1 MWSFIFRR
9 LLLLIPVLFLVSLV
23 SFGLIFVLPGD
34 PAMAMLGP
42 DQVENKQ
49 LYLTLRAQLGL
60 DRPLPVQYLNW
71 LVQVLHGNLGTSIR
85 TNFPVTQL
93 LLQSLG
99 PTVQLAVLAMIIALV
114 IAVPVGIISAV
125 RPGSWADVFTTIGAL
140 AGVAIP
146 DFWLGIMLI
155 FVFSLTLRLLPPSG
169 YVSPAKNW
177 GQSFEL
183 MILPSF
189 TLGTALAAVITRQIR
204 SAMLETLQQDYVL
217 TARAKG
223 LRERLVV
230 IRHAFRNA
238 LIPVLTV
245 IGLQIGHLMG
255 GVVIAETIFAIPGM
269 GRLAVDSISFRDFP
283 VVQGVVLVMAVAV
296 LLANFVTDLLYA
308 LVDPRIRYS

>member
-1 MWSFIFRR
+1 MWSFIIRR
-9 LLLLIPVLFLVSLV
+9 LLLMIPVLFLVSIV
-23 SFGLIFVLPGD
+23 SFGLIFLLPGD
-34 PAMAMLGP
+34 PALAMLGP
-42 DQVENKQ
+42 DQLENKK

-60 DRPLPVQYLNW
+60 NQPVPIQYLHW

-85 TNFPVTQL
+85 THFPVSTL

-99 PTVQLAVLAMIIALV
+99 PTVQLSVLAMVIALA
-114 IAVPVGIISAV
+114 IALPVGIISAA
-125 RPGSWADVFTTIGAL
+125 RPGSLADAIGTIGAL

-155 FVFSLTLRLLPPSG
+155 FVFSLTLRILPPEG
-169 YVSPAKNW
+169 YVSPARNL
-177 GQSFEL
+177 GQSLEL
-183 MILPSF
+183 MIMPAF
-189 TLGTALAAVITRQIR
+189 TLGTVLAAVITRQIR

-223 LRERLVV
+223 LRERFVV

-245 IGLQIGHLMG
+245 IGLQIGQLMG

-269 GRLAVDSISFRDFP
+269 GRLAVDSIFFRDFP

-296 LLANFVTDLLYA
+296 LVANFITDLLYA
-308 LVDPRIRYS
+308 FVDPRIRYG

>member
-93 LLQSLG
+93 LFQSLG

-177 GQSFEL
+177 GHSFEL